1 MAGRQQDAELGYS
14 LAVGKRGENSMAQF
28 FECFGCKKVVLL
40 SDDTKKVCPGCGSA
54 NGQIIPFD
62 RVKQG
67 MDAGVFY
74 NIDPRTGKP
83 AKKKR

>member
-1 MAGRQQDAELGYS
+1 MVGRQQDAEPGND
-14 LAVGKRGENSMAQF
+14 LAVGKRGMNSMAQF
-28 FECFGCKKVVLL
+28 FECFGCKNVILL
-40 SDDTKKVCPGCGSA
+40 SDETKKVCPGCGSA
-54 NGQIIPFD
+54 NGQVISFE